1 MDDNQYNPGG
11 SAPADPN
18 QGQPEPVTTP
28 PAEPASEPVVPQ
40 PETPVS
46 EPNPAPLEPVSEP
59 QPEVPADNT
68 GGAPVV

>member
-1 MDDNQYNPGG
+1 MDNQYNPGG

-18 QGQPEPVTTP
+18 QGHPEPVTP

-68 GGAPVV
+68 GGTPVI

>member
-1 MDDNQYNPGG
+1 MDPNNNNSGG
-11 SAPADPN
+11 VPVDPN
-18 QGQPEPVTTP
+18 QGQSEPVTP